1 MKYLL
6 GVFTMRISITAA
18 ALLAVVSAG
27 PVIAPIAFSVPFTT
41 PHRAVAIHAATVPSA
56 EVARAAISVQPA
68 SSKTSAVGVQYE
80 NASTPNFARP
90 GPGWG

>member
-1 MKYLL
+1 
-6 GVFTMRISITAA
+6 MRIPRAAA
-18 ALLAVVSAG
+18 ALVAVLSAG

-41 PHRAVAIHAATVPSA
+41 PHGAVASHAAVVPLA
-56 EVARAAISVQPA
+56 EVARAAISMQPA
-68 SSKTSAVGVQYE
+68 SAETSAVGAQN